1 MVSLFTNSVII
12 FVMIKAIIGN
22 GIFRF
27 YSLGLITY
35 KRNGVCSEDKNKL
48 DIFSDA
54 RFLPQIYI
62 LFLNLILILFA
73 GNSEIIGRV
82 AYTNPVYHWACS

>member
-1 MVSLFTNSVII
+1 MVSLFTNSIII
-12 FVMIKAIIGN
+12 FIIIKAIIGN

-27 YSLGLITY
+27 YSSGLITY

-54 RFLPQIYI
+54 RFLP
-62 LFLNLILILFA
+62 
-73 GNSEIIGRV
+73 
-82 AYTNPVYHWACS
+82 